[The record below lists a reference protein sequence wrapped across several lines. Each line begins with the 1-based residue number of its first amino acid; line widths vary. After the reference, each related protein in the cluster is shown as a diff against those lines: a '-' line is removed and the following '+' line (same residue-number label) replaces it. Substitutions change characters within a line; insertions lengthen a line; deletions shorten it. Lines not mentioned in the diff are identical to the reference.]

1 MIRSPDRDPQDDQ
14 ACRDV
19 VHSTFIFCF
28 GQNVFATFLRNSGSI
43 EGQLDS
49 WLCWHSSAW
58 RATDVAEVEEPPTAI
73 GMAQDLLGRMQDL
86 LDEED
91 WTGAS

>member
-1 MIRSPDRDPQDDQ
+1 MQRRGSFHFHFLLR
-14 ACRDV
+14 AECLCDV
-19 VHSTFIFCF
+19 L
-28 GQNVFATFLRNSGSI
+28 GRNSGSI